1 MNVCF
6 LSSGL
11 VSLLLPRVKGMY
23 AGEKNITLIRDNAIT
38 VLTQLISH
46 VVYQSLKEVCSTAE
60 PTNLLLVLVK

>member
-1 MNVCF
+1 
-6 LSSGL
+6 
-11 VSLLLPRVKGMY
+11 MY
-23 AGEKNITLIRDNAIT
+23 AGEKNFRLIRDNAIT